1 MGFAAARTALIAVD
15 LMPRIVGLDM
25 GPHRGADVVA
35 RTVEL
40 ASTVRSAGGTV
51 VLVRVERPN
60 VTEQPPGSGFV
71 PELQPQDGDVV
82 VVKRTIG
89 AFYGTGLADELRG
102 RGVDTVI
109 MAGLATTM
117 GVESTARAAADH
129 GFEVVFAAD
138 AMSGMTT
145 AEHEHALA
153 VVLPR
158 FGAVHSTRHLL
169 TLIDPGMAEALAA
182 EVRPAP
188 HP

>member
-1 MGFAAARTALIAVD
+1 MIAVD
-15 LMPRIVGLDM
+15 LMPRIVDQNL
-25 GPHRGADVVA
+25 GPHRGADVVNRTA
-35 RTVEL
+35 RL
-40 ASTVRSAGGTV
+40 ATALRRAGGTA

-60 VTEQPPGSGFV
+60 IAEQPPGSGFV
-71 PELQPQDGDVV
+71 PEMEPQDGDVV

-89 AFYGTGLADELRG
+89 AFYGTDLAAQLRE
-102 RGVDTVI
+102 RGVDTVV

-129 GFEVVFAAD
+129 GFHVVFAAD

-158 FGAVHSTRHLL
+158 FGDVLDTQELL
-169 TLIDPGMAEALAA
+169 AQL
-182 EVRPAP
+182 
-188 HP
+188 

>member
-1 MGFAAARTALIAVD
+1 MTLVADRTALIAVD
-15 LMPRIVGLDM
+15 LMPRIVELDM

-35 RTVEL
+35 RTVRL
-40 ASTVRSAGGTV
+40 ATALRKAGGTV
-51 VLVRVERPN
+51 VAVRVERPN

-71 PELQPQDGDVV
+71 PEMAPLEDDIE

-89 AFYGTGLADELRG
+89 AFYGTGLAERLRE
-102 RGVDTVI
+102 RVVDTVI

-138 AMSGMTT
+138 AMSGMTA

-153 VVLPR
+153 VTLPR
-158 FGAVHSTRHLL
+158 FGDVRDTEQLL
-169 TLIDPGMAEALAA
+169 AQL
-182 EVRPAP
+182 
-188 HP
+188 

>member
-1 MGFAAARTALIAVD
+1 MTLVAGRTALIAVD
-15 LMPRIVGLDM
+15 LMPRIVELDM

-40 ASTVRSAGGTV
+40 ATALRKAGGTV
-51 VLVRVERPN
+51 VVVRVGRPN

-71 PELQPQDGDVV
+71 PEMTPREGDIE

-89 AFYGTGLADELRG
+89 AFYGTGLAERLRD
-102 RGVDTVI
+102 RGVDAVV

-129 GFEVVFAAD
+129 GFDVVFAAD

-145 AEHEHALA
+145 SEHEHALT

-158 FGAVHSTRHLL
+158 FGDVIT
-169 TLIDPGMAEALAA
+169 TDEVLA
-182 EVRPAP
+182 RLR
-188 HP
+188 

>member
-1 MGFAAARTALIAVD
+1 MTIAAARTALIAVD
-15 LMPRIVGLDM
+15 LMPRIVALDM

-40 ASTVRSAGGTV
+40 ASALRRAGGTV
-51 VLVRVERPN
+51 VLVRAERPN
-60 VTEQPPGSGFV
+60 VAEQPPGSGFV
-71 PELQPQDGDVV
+71 PEMAPRDNDLV

-89 AFYGTGLADELRG
+89 AFYGTGLADRLRR
-102 RGVDTVI
+102 RGVETVV

-153 VVLPR
+153 VVMPR
-158 FGAVHSTRHLL
+158 FGAVEQSERLL
-169 TLIDPGMAEALAA
+169 SQLR
-182 EVRPAP
+182 VRS
-188 HP
+188 